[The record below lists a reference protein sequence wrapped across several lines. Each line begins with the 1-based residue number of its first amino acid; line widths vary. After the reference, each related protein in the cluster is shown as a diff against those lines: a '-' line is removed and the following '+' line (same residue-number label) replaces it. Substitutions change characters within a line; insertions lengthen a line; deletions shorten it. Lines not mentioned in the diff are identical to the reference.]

1 MGALTAWHYLQVIKF
16 RIMKGSILSFLFSL
30 LAICSVTAQST
41 TTNAAKWEVKEGNV
55 LTYGVKSGGK
65 AYDFIVTVKSFD
77 ALGTDAIVFDWKMTA
92 PVNKSGTI
100 KITQEAAN
108 NSKAFYNW
116 FGDGEKTLYGETSV
130 FIGFM
135 LSLEMTITPKDD
147 VVKIKVDGASAAEEE
162 FTMIDDNHQYSFT
175 ENGVTKTLKT
185 LLLKNKS
192 NGKTLTIYN
201 EGTHPFIVA
210 MNIGF
215 EIALKSV
222 K

>member
-1 MGALTAWHYLQVIKF
+1 MKVFMLTA
-16 RIMKGSILSFLFSL
+16 LFSL
-30 LAICSVTAQST
+30 LAVCSVNAQST
-41 TTNAAKWEVKEGNV
+41 KAGAAKWEVKEGNV
-55 LTYGVKSGGK
+55 MTYGVKSGGK

-77 ALGTDAIVFDWKMTA
+77 ALGTDAIVFDWKMTE

-100 KITQEAAN
+100 KISQEAAN

-116 FGDGEKTLYGETSV
+116 FANGEKKLDAETSV

-147 VVKIKVDGASAAEEE
+147 VVKIKVDGASAGEEE

-192 NGKTLTIYN
+192 NGKTVTIYN

-210 MNIGF
+210 MSIGF